1 MSKKEK
7 KKGKKGDDSKKVEY
21 QEILKAVIIGENFTN
36 LLAPL
41 NSDIPSL
48 LLPLCGIPIIELMLD
63 SLSSSSIFKEIIIC
77 VKKYHDYEQ
86 LDKYIK
92 KYHRNLN
99 IKILENED
107 FKNVG
112 DCLRRIYT
120 EKLIS
125 TDFALIGGLVITNTD
140 IDELYNIHQENKKKD
155 KNCLIT
161 SVMKKFKNTNEI
173 KTDYDNNIIIYDDNT
188 KKIYQF
194 ESTSQE
200 NKKINIY
207 ETINN
212 KKTNINNNYVVR
224 TDLLETGIHICG
236 AEFLNILNENF
247 EIQNTRD
254 LIKHV
259 LVNNEIYLDTFYV
272 HNLGRDL
279 YCGMIRN
286 IESYLKVNFEILNRW
301 AYPIVIDNVDM
312 SNKLKINLKQI
323 KFSLYSDKDT
333 NSENYHKAKLISEV
347 VILDKENIVGK
358 ESKLQKCILC
368 KDVKVGKKC
377 DLFNCIV
384 FKGTEIEDGVV
395 IKNSIIGNNCTIKKG
410 VKIISSVLGKNITQ
424 ETDSIQNRIYYKK
437 NDEGKQSLIKLDRE
451 SFLNNLDENDALF
464 ISNNSTVYG
473 FNDRNLLND
482 LNEQKEEIVSKQD
495 ENIDNK
501 NKNEL
506 NKFTFNYDSDEFI
519 EEETI
524 SSDSSESSEK
534 NQGEEYANEINNILS
549 QGIDNKSNIEDI
561 IKELA
566 SLKNSFFNNTYEE
579 TMKNCLSIII
589 TKFLNGEKFN
599 KSHIKKIIQLFKDWK
614 NLFKRF
620 VTNKDVELHLISVI
634 EQLCIEIEEINSAFH
649 VLIQVLNSQCE
660 VIGDEAILN
669 WYKSNESYYAEVEGK
684 VYIPQDVNEAN
695 KKKMKKYIEL
705 NLLSNDDDEEEEEE
719 DDDDKDDNKD
729 GDDDKN

>member
-92 KYHRNLN
+92 KCHRNLN
-99 IKILENED
+99 IKIIENEE
-107 FKNVG
+107 FKSVG

-120 EKLIS
+120 DKLIS
-125 TDFALIGGLVITNTD
+125 TDFALIGGLVITNAD

-173 KTDYDNNIIIYDDNT
+173 KTDYDNNILIYDDNT
-188 KKIYQF
+188 KKVYQF
-194 ESTSQE
+194 ESTTQE

-236 AEFLNILNENF
+236 SEFLNILNENF

-272 HNLGRDL
+272 HDLGKDL

-333 NSENYHKAKLISEV
+333 NAENYHKAKLISEV

-358 ESKLQKCILC
+358 DSKLQKCILC

-377 DLFNCIV
+377 DLFNCII

-395 IKNSIIGNNCTIKKG
+395 IKNSVIGNNCTIKKG

-451 SFLNNLDENDALF
+451 SFINKLDENDALLL
-464 ISNNSTVYG
+464 SNNSTVYG

-482 LNEQKEEIVSKQD
+482 LNEQKEEIVAKQ
-495 ENIDNK
+495 EEKIDNK

-506 NKFTFNYDSDEFI
+506 NKITFNYDSDEFI

-549 QGIDNKSNIEDI
+549 QGIDKKSNIEDI

-599 KSHIKKIIQLFKDWK
+599 KNHIKKIIKLFNDWK

-660 VIGDEAILN
+660 VIGDEAVLN

-695 KKKMKKYIEL
+695 KEKMKKYIEL
-705 NLLSNDDDEEEEEE
+705 NLLNNDDEEEEEEE
-719 DDDDKDDNKD
+719 DDDGKDDDKD
-729 GDDDKN
+729 GDDED